1 MNRLSLGRPR
11 RSPRPT
17 AARAWLVWGLTLV
30 TCNWVGFPHLAR
42 QVTAAGVQTEAAS
55 DLESN
60 DDRQRAAFFEAKIRP
75 LLLDRCLP
83 CHSDAQA
90 DAGLSLESRAGWWDR
105 EVIVPGRPSESRLLQ
120 LVSSDA
126 DDERMPPPDSQKP
139 RLNPEQLLALR
150 NWIEQGAYDPR
161 DTTAATTG
169 PPRRTRPFRITPR
182 DREHWAFQPLSP
194 QARQRLVTHETAALA
209 IDAHLQE
216 IWKLNDFQEIPTAS
230 PRELV
235 RRVTFDL
242 WGLPP
247 DPEMVEQFEQDP
259 SDAAWAA
266 LVDRLLES
274 PYYGQRW
281 GRHWLDV
288 VRFAE
293 TNGYERDGPKP
304 HAWRYRDYVIA
315 AFNNDKPYDRFL
327 IEQLAGDHLIAAEGL
342 TPTATPQAWREA
354 IIGTGFARLH
364 VWDDEPDSSLAAE
377 YDDLDDVLNTTATA
391 FLGLTLSCA
400 RCHDHKFDPISQI
413 DYYAWLDFYRDI
425 DPYGLPK
432 QGGGGRGTGR
442 IERFLCGEGELA
454 QWHEQR
460 DARLAALQ
468 QRLETQPESSEREVW
483 QRELAEWQAAQPPF
497 EKALAIQPP
506 NQRPVTHVLLR
517 GDPQSLG
524 NPVSAAIPGLFLD
537 LGMPWPV
544 SSTASSPASQSTE
557 PDGVATG
564 RPTRLDLARWLTSPD
579 HPLTARV
586 IVNRVW
592 RHHFGSGIVPTPDD
606 FGYTGIPPVDPELLD
621 LLAALL
627 QDSQGSI
634 KSLHRAILRTEAY
647 RRSSDRSTPAAQ
659 HNAARDP
666 DNRYFSRQNL
676 RRLDAESLRD
686 AMLVYAQSLHPKAAG
701 PSVYPALRPEI
712 RGTANPVSVDA
723 WSESPADEQNCRSV
737 FLVVK
742 RSLPDPLLEA
752 FDFANSHSPEGA
764 RNTTTVAPQ
773 ALMLLNDPWVRQQA
787 ERLAEQLMTEA
798 SDAERRLLTL
808 WQRVWQRAP
817 RVEESELAV
826 RFLAEV
832 TAETDEREAWVRLV
846 RVLFNSNESLYVD

>member
-1 MNRLSLGRPR
+1 M
-11 RSPRPT
+11 
-17 AARAWLVWGLTLV
+17 
-30 TCNWVGFPHLAR
+30 
-42 QVTAAGVQTEAAS
+42 AAGVQADAVS
-55 DLESN
+55 DSQSN
-60 DDRQRAAFFEAKIRP
+60 DDHQRAAFFEAKIRP
-75 LLLDRCLP
+75 LLLERCLP

-126 DDERMPPPDSQKP
+126 DEERMPPPDSQKP
-139 RLNPEQLLALR
+139 RLNPEQVQALHQ
-150 NWIEQGAYDPR
+150 WIEQGAYDPR
-161 DTTAATTG
+161 DATATTTG
-169 PPRRTRPFRITPR
+169 PTRRTRPFRITPR
-182 DREHWAFQPLSP
+182 DLEHWAFQPLSP
-194 QARQRLVTHETAALA
+194 QARQRLATHDTAAQA
-209 IDAHLQE
+209 IEEHLQE
-216 IWKLNDFQEIPTAS
+216 IWKRNDLQEIPMAS
-230 PRELV
+230 PRERV

-247 DPEMVEQFEQDP
+247 EPEMVEEFEQDP

-274 PYYGQRW
+274 PHYGQRW

-304 HAWRYRDYVIA
+304 NAWRYRDYVID
-315 AFNNDKPYDRFL
+315 AFNHDKPYDRFL
-327 IEQLAGDHLIAAEGL
+327 LEQLAGDHLIQAEGL
-342 TPTATPQAWREA
+342 TSTTTPQAWREA
-354 IIGTGFARLH
+354 IIATGFARLH

-413 DYYAWLDFYRDI
+413 DYYAWLDFFRDI

-442 IERFLCGEGELA
+442 IERFLCGEQALA

-460 DARLAALQ
+460 GANIAALQ
-468 QRLETQPESSEREVW
+468 QRLATEPESSQRDAW
-483 QRELAEWQAAQPPF
+483 QRELEQWQVAQPPF
-497 EKALAIQPP
+497 DKALAIQPP
-506 NQRPVTHVLLR
+506 NQRPVTQVLLR
-517 GDPQSLG
+517 GDPQSPG
-524 NPVSAAIPGLFLD
+524 VVASAAVPGLFQE
-537 LGMPWPV
+537 LGLPWPASRQP
-544 SSTASSPASQSTE
+544 SSSAAETTAVEGA
-557 PDGVATG
+557 VAAL
-564 RPTRLDLARWLTSPD
+564 PTRLDLARWLTAPE
-579 HPLTARV
+579 HPLTSRV

-592 RHHFGSGIVPTPDD
+592 RQHFGTGIVPTPDD

-621 LLAALL
+621 LLAVIL
-627 QDSQGSI
+627 QQAGGSL
-634 KSLHRAILRTEAY
+634 KSLHRAILLTEAY
-647 RRSSDRSTPAAQ
+647 GRSSDRGSSAAQ

-686 AMLVYAQSLHPKAAG
+686 AMLVQAQSLHPKEAG
-701 PSVYPALRPEI
+701 PSVYPTLRPEI
-712 RGTANPVSVDA
+712 RATANPVSVDA
-723 WSESPADEQNCRSV
+723 WPESPADEQNCRSV

-787 ERLAEQLMTEA
+787 ERLTAQLLVATPDRD
-798 SDAERRLLTL
+798 SRVRWL
-808 WQRVWQRAP
+808 WQRVWQREP
-817 RVEESELAV
+817 RREEQGLAD
-826 RFLAEV
+826 RFLTESAG
-832 TAETDEREAWVRLV
+832 ETDEREAWVRLV
-846 RVLFNSNESLYVD
+846 RILWNSNESLYVD